1 MTEWKRNGKT
11 LRLVRGDITDLEAE
25 SFVFAAAPDLKLG
38 TGFGGAIAQRGGPS
52 IQEELGRHPVPL
64 PPGRALL
71 TKAGNLKARH
81 IVHAVVPRFHETDE
95 EEKLRAAVRASMEA
109 AEGAGIRQ
117 LAFPALGAGFYGVSL
132 ELCSRV
138 LLEES
143 MKHLQN
149 RSRLQEIV
157 FCLNDSR
164 EMKAFQGRLKALSGE
179 VGP

>member
-1 MTEWKRNGKT
+1 MTQWKRNGKT
-11 LRLVRGDITDLEAE
+11 LRLLRGDITDLEVEA
-25 SFVFAAAPDLKLG
+25 FVFAAAPDLKLG

-81 IVHAVVPRFHETDE
+81 IVHAVVPRFHEPDE
-95 EEKLRAAVRASMEA
+95 EGKLRAAVRASMAE

-132 ELCSRV
+132 DLCSRV

-143 MKHLQN
+143 LKHLVN
-149 RSRLQEIV
+149 SSRLEEVVI
-157 FCLNDSR
+157 CLNDSR
-164 EMKAFQGRLKALSGE
+164 EMKAFEGRLAAMAKE